1 MRSRSRT
8 SLFALVLCTAT
19 AAACGSTAPADEPDA
34 PNGPPPDAP
43 PGSLVTD
50 PLHGLPTGIDQ
61 WTALCARGY
70 GDLISQKICAG
81 STPPTLTSLADLQ
94 ALLGLTI
101 DPTGTPFNQTNVRF
115 TLTGESTALPQR
127 HVSPLNPR
135 LFVFT
140 IPDPSGAPNP
150 RYQVLAFA
158 RGEAFVELVANDP
171 AANTLR
177 FFLLRF
183 HPQCESTTSG
193 CNYADLYT
201 PTIESGWTDWSIYD
215 DDDLKNTTVDCRQCH
230 QPNGP
235 GSRKILRMQE
245 LTNPWL
251 HWFYVE
257 IPENQA
263 AEDIYLS
270 ARPNENYGGVTPAM
284 IQPSR
289 PFTLMQLVQNNGFG
303 TQPNQFDS
311 SAIRTEMA
319 AGGTSPTWNALYA
332 KAVAGD
338 QIMVPYH
345 SVPQTDPTKIATA
358 VQAYQDVM
366 AGTLPRDQ
374 FPDIADVFL
383 DSAEPEM
390 SHRPA
395 VGLDG
400 AGILKH
406 MCQHC
411 HNSRLDQSLSRANFN
426 VEDLATLP
434 PSEKQEAIRR
444 LQLDP
449 ADIKKMPP
457 RRFHTL
463 SQAEIDLAIQAL
475 SQ

>member
-1 MRSRSRT
+1 MRSRSHG
-8 SLFALVLCTAT
+8 LVLALVLC
-19 AAACGSTAPADEPDA
+19 AASACGSNNPPGDDPDA
-34 PNGPPPDAP
+34 ANNPPDAP
-43 PGSLVTD
+43 PGSLVSD

-61 WTALCARGY
+61 WNALCARGY

-81 STPPTLTSLADLQ
+81 SAPPVLTSLADLQ

-101 DPTGTPFNQTNVRF
+101 DPNGTPFTQPNVRF
-115 TLTGESTALPQR
+115 TLAGESTALPQR
-127 HVSPLNPR
+127 HVSALNPR

-140 IPDPSGAPNP
+140 IPDASGAPNP

-171 AANTLR
+171 GANTLR

-183 HPQCESTTSG
+183 HPQCETAAGG

-201 PTIESGWTDWSIYD
+201 PTIESGWTGWSIYD
-215 DDDLKNTTVDCRQCH
+215 DEDLKNTTVDCRQCH
-230 QPNGP
+230 QANGP
-235 GSRKILRMQE
+235 GTKKILRMQE

-257 IPENQA
+257 LPENA
-263 AEDIYLS
+263 AMEDDVYLA
-270 ARPNENYGGVTPAM
+270 ARPNESYGGVTPAM
-284 IQPSR
+284 IHPSR

-311 SAIRTEMA
+311 SAIRTEMQ
-319 AGGTSPTWNALYA
+319 GGGSPTWNAIYA
-332 KAVAGD
+332 KTVAGD
-338 QIMVPYH
+338 QIAVPYH
-345 SVPQTDPTKIATA
+345 SVPQTDPTKIAIA

-374 FPDIADVFL
+374 FPDIGDVFL
-383 DSAEPEM
+383 DSAEPAM

-400 AGILKH
+400 NGILRH

-411 HNSRLDQSLSRANFN
+411 HNSKLDQSLSRASFN
-426 VEDLATLP
+426 VETLATLP

-457 RRFHTL
+457 QRFHTL
-463 SQAEIDLAIQAL
+463 SQGEIDLAIQAL